1 MVVTILK
8 GFGLIALAAAP
19 FGFLLL
25 MLAEVLTRKGRI
37 PTYQV
42 TSVHPIRGGP
52 PIKRAEHP
60 IKYAA

>member
-1 MVVTILK
+1 MGFTILK

-25 MLAEVLTRKGRI
+25 MLAEVFTKKGRI
-37 PTYQV
+37 PTYKV

-52 PIKRAEHP
+52 PIKH
-60 IKYAA
+60 AA

>member
-1 MVVTILK
+1 MVVTLLK

-25 MLAEVLTRKGRI
+25 MLVAVFTKKGRV

-42 TSVHPIRGGP
+42 TSVHPIRGGS